1 MMSAL
6 GVTSTPVLT
15 RPTARVARWRSNRSV
30 SRVVVARARADA
42 KMTAKE
48 TTKTTMVALAPVVSG
63 ACCAEAANAAVD
75 PIASALAAYGHYLG
89 LVLVVGALATEKWT
103 VKANMSEEEEQ
114 RLVVADSVY
123 GIAGVLVLYTGYLR
137 ATEYGGLGVLQ
148 PRAHLLGEDVVVHGD
163 GLELAV
169 PDDSNYQA
177 RGGQGEGRR
186 RTDVGKTRDAD
197 HEDCER

>member
-137 ATEYGGLGVLQ
+137 ATEYGKGW
-148 PRAHLLGEDVVVHGD
+148 EFY
-163 GLELAV
+163 
-169 PDDSNYQA
+169 S
-177 RGGQGEGRR
+177 
-186 RTDVGKTRDAD
+186 
-197 HEDCER
+197 HEPIFWVKMWLFLSLIHI

>member
-15 RPTARVARWRSNRSV
+15 RPTARVARGRSNRSV

-75 PIASALAAYGHYLG
+75 PIASAMAIESVG
-89 LVLVVGALATEKWT
+89 L
-103 VKANMSEEEEQ
+103 S
-114 RLVVADSVY
+114 
-123 GIAGVLVLYTGYLR
+123 
-137 ATEYGGLGVLQ
+137 
-148 PRAHLLGEDVVVHGD
+148 
-163 GLELAV
+163 
-169 PDDSNYQA
+169 
-177 RGGQGEGRR
+177 RR
-186 RTDVGKTRDAD
+186 RRACRWGTPPPR
-197 HEDCER
+197 